1 MALSLKYEKPS
12 LKGSIQVPGDK
23 SISHRAIM
31 FGSMATGT
39 TTVEGFLMGDDC
51 LSTISCFKKLGVK
64 IDITDQLVTIQS
76 DGEDSW
82 EEPSE
87 VLDTGNSGTTTRL
100 MLGLLAGTGFHSV
113 LAGDESIAKRPMKR
127 IINPLREMGADI
139 RGRQDG
145 QYTPLAVQ
153 GTRLKAI
160 DYTLPVASAQ
170 VKSAILL
177 AALKAEGKT
186 VIHEPI
192 ASRDHTEIMLEHFG
206 ATITREDHL
215 IKLEGGQ
222 KLTATH
228 VQVPGDISS
237 AAFMIGAALITEGS
251 KVTLENVGVNP
262 TRTGILDVVEK
273 MGGIIEKEEIDTQG
287 ERSADLIISSGRLK
301 GIEIGGDLI
310 PRLIDEIPLIA
321 LIATQAEGT
330 TIIKDA
336 EELRVKETDRIA
348 AVVKELSKMGAD
360 IEATED
366 GMIIHGPTALT
377 GAEMTSYGDHR
388 LGMMAAIGALAASGE
403 IVIDDPDCISISYP
417 NFFEQLNLL
426 TNGLS

>member
-1 MALSLKYEKPS
+1 MALSLAYKKPS
-12 LKGSIQVPGDK
+12 LTGTIQVPGDK

-51 LSTISCFKKLGVK
+51 LSTISCFKKLGV
-64 IDITDQLVTIQS
+64 DITITDDLVTIQS
-76 DGEDSW
+76 EGEDSW
-82 EEPSE
+82 QEPSE

-100 MLGLLAGTGFHSV
+100 MLGLLAGTSFHSV

-139 RGRQDG
+139 RGRLDG

-153 GTRLKAI
+153 GTNLKAI

-177 AALKAEGKT
+177 AALKADGKT
-186 VIHEPI
+186 IIHEPI

-206 ATITREDHL
+206 ATIARENHQ

-222 KLTATH
+222 KLTAAH
-228 VQVPGDISS
+228 VKVPGDISS

-251 KVTLENVGVNP
+251 TVTLKNVGINP
-262 TRTGILDVVEK
+262 TRTGILDVIEQ
-273 MGGIIEKEEIDTQG
+273 MGASFKLDENDTLG
-287 ERSADLIISSGRLK
+287 ERSADLTIYSSTLK
-301 GIEIGGDLI
+301 GIEIGGELI

-321 LIATQAEGT
+321 LMATQAEGT
-330 TIIKDA
+330 TVIKDA

-348 AVVKELSKMGAD
+348 AVVKELSKMGAN

-388 LGMMAAIGALAASGE
+388 LGMMAAIGALAATGE
-403 IVIDDPDCISISYP
+403 VTIDDPDCISISYP
-417 NFFEQLNLL
+417 NFFEQLNSL
-426 TNGLS
+426 TK

>member
-1 MALSLKYEKPS
+1 MALSLAYKKPS
-12 LKGSIQVPGDK
+12 LTGTIQVPGDK

-51 LSTISCFKKLGVK
+51 LSTISCFKKLGV
-64 IDITDQLVTIQS
+64 DITITDDLVTIKS
-76 DGEDSW
+76 EGEDSW
-82 EEPSE
+82 QEPSE

-100 MLGLLAGTGFHSV
+100 MLGLLAGTSFHSV

-153 GTRLKAI
+153 GTNLKAI

-177 AALKAEGKT
+177 AALKADGKT
-186 VIHEPI
+186 IIHEPI

-206 ATITREDHL
+206 ATIARENHH

-222 KLTATH
+222 KLTAAH
-228 VQVPGDISS
+228 VKVPGDISS

-251 KVTLENVGVNP
+251 TVTLKNVGINP
-262 TRTGILDVVEK
+262 TRTGILDVIEQ
-273 MGGIIEKEEIDTQG
+273 MGASFKLEENDTLG
-287 ERSADLIISSGRLK
+287 ERSADLTIYSSTLK

-321 LIATQAEGT
+321 LMATQAEGT
-330 TIIKDA
+330 TVIKDA

-348 AVVKELSKMGAD
+348 AVVTELSKMGAN

-388 LGMMAAIGALAASGE
+388 LGMMAAIGALAATGE
-403 IVIDDPDCISISYP
+403 VIIDDPDCISISYP

-426 TNGLS
+426 TK

>member
-1 MALSLKYEKPS
+1 MALSLAYKKPS

-31 FGSMATGT
+31 FGSMASGT
-39 TTVEGFLMGDDC
+39 TTVKGFLMGDDC
-51 LSTISCFKKLGVK
+51 LSTISCFQKLGVK
-64 IDITDQLVTIQS
+64 IDITDEVVTIQS
-76 DGEDSW
+76 EGEDAW
-82 EEPSE
+82 KEPSE

-100 MLGLLAGTGFHSV
+100 MLGLMAGTSFHSV

-139 RGRQDG
+139 RGRMDG

-153 GTRLKAI
+153 GTALKAI

-206 ATITREDHL
+206 ATITRENQL

-222 KLTATH
+222 KLTAAD

-237 AAFMIGAALITEGS
+237 AAFMIGAALITEDS
-251 KVTLENVGVNP
+251 KVTLKNVGINP
-262 TRTGILDVVEK
+262 TRTGILDVIEK
-273 MGGIIEKEEIDTQG
+273 MGASFELEENDTEG
-287 ERSADLIISSGRLK
+287 ERSADVTVYSSKLK
-301 GIEIGGDLI
+301 GTDIGGELI

-348 AVVKELSKMGAD
+348 AVVKELSKMGAN

-366 GMIIHGPTALT
+366 GMIIQGPTALT

-403 IVIDDPDCISISYP
+403 VVIDDPECISISYP
-417 NFFEQLNLL
+417 NFFEHLNLL
-426 TNGLS
+426 TK

>member
-1 MALSLKYEKPS
+1 MALSLAYKKPS
-12 LKGSIQVPGDK
+12 LTGSIQVPGDK

-31 FGSMATGT
+31 FGSMASGT
-39 TTVEGFLMGDDC
+39 TTVKGFLMGDDC
-51 LSTISCFKKLGVK
+51 LSTISCFQKLGVK
-64 IDITDQLVTIQS
+64 IDISDEVVTIQS
-76 DGEDSW
+76 EGEDSW
-82 EEPSE
+82 KEPSE

-100 MLGLLAGTGFHSV
+100 MLGLLAGTSFHSV

-139 RGRQDG
+139 RGRMDG

-153 GTRLKAI
+153 GTALKAI

-206 ATITREDHL
+206 ATITRENQL

-222 KLTATH
+222 KLTAAH

-237 AAFMIGAALITEGS
+237 AAFMIGAALVTENS
-251 KVTLENVGVNP
+251 KVTLKNVGINP
-262 TRTGILDVVEK
+262 TRTGILDVIEK
-273 MGGIIEKEEIDTQG
+273 MGASFELVENDTEG
-287 ERSADLIISSGRLK
+287 ERSADVTVYSSKLK
-301 GIEIGGDLI
+301 GTEIGGELI

-330 TIIKDA
+330 TVIKDA

-348 AVVKELSKMGAD
+348 AVVKELSKMGAN

-366 GMIIHGPTALT
+366 GMIIQGPTALT

-388 LGMMAAIGALAASGE
+388 LGMMAAIGALTASGE
-403 IVIDDPDCISISYP
+403 VVIDDPECISISYP
-417 NFFEQLNLL
+417 NFFEHLNLL
-426 TNGLS
+426 TK